1 MRKRSPSHKFDLHR
15 VSDHLEAKQLLSNIW
30 NIHFKRSFGTG
41 RRGPKPKSPAR
52 QQFNVVMLNLYAA
65 WKIDPHIPVA
75 IALDNNHYKV
85 GSRYNALH
93 LSKLLPQLVHHLKP
107 TQDFLTITKMLR
119 KMAAIIFFIPTF
131 STHYQASATH

>member
-1 MRKRSPSHKFDLHR
+1 MSKRKPSHKFDLHR
-15 VSDHLEAKQLLSNIW
+15 VSEHPDAKRLLSNIW

-65 WKIDPHIPVA
+65 WKIDPKLPLAVEMGDA
-75 IALDNNHYKV
+75 SFKP

-93 LSKLLPQLVHHLKP
+93 LSKLVPASNFHLK
-107 TQDFLTITKMLR
+107 TTLQTIKV
-119 KMAAIIFFIPTF
+119 
-131 STHYQASATH
+131 H